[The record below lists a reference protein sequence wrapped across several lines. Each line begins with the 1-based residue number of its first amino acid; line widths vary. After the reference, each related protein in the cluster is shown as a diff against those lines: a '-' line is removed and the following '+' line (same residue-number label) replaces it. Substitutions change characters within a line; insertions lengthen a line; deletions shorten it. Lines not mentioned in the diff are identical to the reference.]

1 MGTRSR
7 VAQKQGSECCR
18 GEHLPETGEA
28 IQSLG
33 MRLFPCDR
41 YPLPLPDGHRFPID
55 KYMLLRQRLEQHAR
69 AGEPL
74 EFIEPHAA
82 TDDEL
87 VRVHTR
93 NYLGRV
99 IAGTLSRDE
108 VRRIG
113 FPWSRELVERS
124 LRSTGAAVDAAAA
137 ALEDGIAASL
147 AGGTHH
153 AGTDWGEGFCVFND
167 TAVAAREMQARG
179 AVERVLILD
188 CDVHQGN
195 GTAEIFADDPTVF
208 TMSMHGARNFPLRK
222 YPSSLDVALE
232 DGTGDDEYLRA
243 LAAAL
248 VESFDRAQ
256 ADIVLYIAGADPYE
270 GDRLGRLGLTKAG
283 LLERDR
289 IVLAAST
296 AAATPVAIVCG
307 GGYCQDLDAIVDI
320 HAATMLLAAGWPVR
334 RESRRSRSGLL

>member
-1 MGTRSR
+1 MEKKVANGGSLAA
-7 VAQKQGSECCR
+7 VAQKQGRGCHG
-18 GEHLPETGEA
+18 GEHRTACREGL
-28 IQSLG
+28 QSLG

-55 KYMLLRQRLEQHAR
+55 KYMLLRRRLEQHAV
-69 AGEPL
+69 AGMRL

-87 VRVHTR
+87 LRVHSQG
-93 NYLGRV
+93 YLGRV
-99 IAGTLSRDE
+99 MAGTLSPEE

-179 AVERVLILD
+179 SVERVLILD

-248 VESFDRAQ
+248 AESFDRAR

-289 IVLAAST
+289 MVLAAAT
-296 AAATPVAIVCG
+296 TAATPVAIVCG
-307 GGYCQDLDAIVDI
+307 GGYCQDLEAIVDI
-320 HAATMLLAAGWPVR
+320 HAATMLLATGWPRQTV
-334 RESRRSRSGLL
+334 G

>member
-1 MGTRSR
+1 
-7 VAQKQGSECCR
+7 
-18 GEHLPETGEA
+18 
-28 IQSLG
+28 

-55 KYMLLRQRLEQHAR
+55 KYALLRRRLQQHASNG
-69 AGEPL
+69 APL
-74 EFIEPHAA
+74 AFIEPHAA

-87 VRVHTR
+87 LRVHAR
-93 NYLGRV
+93 NYVGRV
-99 IAGTLSRDE
+99 MSGGLSPDE

-137 ALEDGIAASL
+137 ALQDGAAASL

-153 AGTDWGEGFCVFND
+153 AGTNWGEGFCVFND

-195 GTAEIFADDPTVF
+195 GTAEIFAEDPTVF
-208 TMSMHGARNFPLRK
+208 TMSIHGARNFPLRK
-222 YPSSLDVALE
+222 HPSSLDVALE

-248 VESFDRAQ
+248 AESFDRAR
-256 ADIVLYIAGADPYE
+256 ADLVLYIAGADPYQ

-289 IVLAAST
+289 MVLAAAG
-296 AAATPVAIVCG
+296 AATTPVAIVCG
-307 GGYCQDLDAIVDI
+307 GGYCQDLEAIVDI
-320 HAATMLLAAGWPVR
+320 HAATMLLAAGTATTIY
-334 RESRRSRSGLL
+334 

>member
-1 MGTRSR
+1 MPVGCVARA
-7 VAQKQGSECCR
+7 AQKQGTKCCGR
-18 GEHLPETGEA
+18 AQRSTAAEA
-28 IQSLG
+28 IQCPG
-33 MRLFPCDR
+33 MRVFPCDR

-55 KYMLLRQRLEQHAR
+55 KYSLLRRRLVKHAT
-69 AGEPL
+69 AGAAL

-87 VRVHTR
+87 LRAHSR
-93 NYLGRV
+93 DYLGRV
-99 IAGTLSRDE
+99 IGGTLSREE

-113 FPWSRELVERS
+113 FPWSPELIERS

-137 ALEDGIAASL
+137 AIQDGIAASL

-153 AGTDWGEGFCVFND
+153 AGSDWGEGYCVFND

-179 AVERVLILD
+179 VVTRVLILD

-195 GTAEIFADDPTVF
+195 GTAEIFAGDPTVF
-208 TMSMHGARNFPLRK
+208 TTSLHGARNFPLRK
-222 YPSSLDVALE
+222 FPSSLDVALE

-248 VESFDRAQ
+248 VESFDRAR
-256 ADIVLYIAGADPYE
+256 ADLVLYIAGADPYE
-270 GDRLGRLGLTKAG
+270 GDRLGRLRLTKAG

-289 IVLAAST
+289 MVLEAAR
-296 AAATPVAIVCG
+296 AAAAPVAIVCG
-307 GGYCQDLDAIVDI
+307 GGYCQDLEAIVDI
-320 HAATMLLAAGWPVR
+320 HSATMLLAAAWPGKT
-334 RESRRSRSGLL
+334 ESGM

>member
-1 MGTRSR
+1 MR
-7 VAQKQGSECCR
+7 V
-18 GEHLPETGEA
+18 
-28 IQSLG
+28 
-33 MRLFPCDR
+33 FPCDR

-55 KYMLLRQRLEQHAR
+55 KYALLRRRLERHAA
-69 AGEPL
+69 AGAAI
-74 EFIEPHAA
+74 EFVEPHAA

-87 VRVHTR
+87 LRVHAR
-93 NYLGRV
+93 GYVGRV
-99 IAGTLSRDE
+99 MSGTLSREE

-113 FPWSRELVERS
+113 FPWSPGLVERS

-137 ALEDGIAASL
+137 AVEDGISASL

-179 AVERVLILD
+179 VVERVLILD

-195 GTAEIFADDPTVF
+195 GTAEIFAADPSVF

-222 YPSSLDVALE
+222 FPSSLDVGLD
-232 DGTGDDEYLRA
+232 DGTGDDAYLRA

-248 VESFDRAQ
+248 TESFDRAR
-256 ADIVLYIAGADPYE
+256 ADLVLYIAGADPYE
-270 GDRLGRLGLTKAG
+270 GDRLGRLRLTRAG

-289 IVLAAST
+289 MVLAA
-296 AAATPVAIVCG
+296 AADAAVPVAIVCG
-307 GGYCQDLDAIVDI
+307 GGYCQDLEAIVDI
-320 HAATMLLAAGWPVR
+320 HAATMLLAAGGTR
-334 RESRRSRSGLL
+334 